1 MESTMESLLG
11 NASDIISIAGA
22 LEAMN
27 DDDDRL
33 VLALRRLPVAM
44 GEQAGLR
51 VDLEEPGFGGWDI
64 EPPGDKSRDD
74 SHCVAVLQEWVRF
87 KGREGEI
94 HTRDCISGALLK
106 QGKGDHAHSQD
117 MIFRMFCNIFFYI
130 LTE

>member
-27 DDDDRL
+27 DDDDRV

-87 KGREGEI
+87 KGREDEI
-94 HTRDCISGALLK
+94 HIETVFHGLGASK
-106 QGKGDHAHSQD
+106 TKASTEFRY